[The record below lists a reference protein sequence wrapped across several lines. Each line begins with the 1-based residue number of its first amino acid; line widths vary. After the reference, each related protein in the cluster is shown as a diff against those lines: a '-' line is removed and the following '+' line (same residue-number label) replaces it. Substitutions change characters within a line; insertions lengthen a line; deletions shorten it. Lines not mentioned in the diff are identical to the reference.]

1 MSQYERAKADLC
13 IRMKALKENL
23 EGSEGILR
31 DGILNDIQRLR
42 NERAKLYGNRKVIPK

>member
-13 IRMKALKENL
+13 ARMKALKNDL
-23 EGSEGILR
+23 EGSEGLLK

-42 NERAKLYGNRKVIPK
+42 NERAKLYNNRKVIQQ